1 MKKLI
6 LTILTTLTILGVNAQ
21 GNNLQFNRA
30 LFETIFSSIPDNLSP
45 NYTILN
51 SFTVPTGKVW
61 KITDVNS
68 SNRTSTNTEGGFIS
82 EFLIS
87 KNAQNEFIRIKK
99 NVDKTQEIIWL
110 PEGSYDISL
119 SGLNGTSSIQYNIIV
134 SGIEFNIVP

>member
-6 LTILTTLTILGVNAQ
+6 FTILTTITILGVNAQ

-45 NYTILN
+45 NMSISN

-61 KITDVNS
+61 KITEVNS
-68 SNRTSTNTEGGFIS
+68 SNKTLTNTEGGFFS

-99 NVDKTQEIIWL
+99 N
-110 PEGSYDISL
+110 
-119 SGLNGTSSIQYNIIV
+119 
-134 SGIEFNIVP
+134 